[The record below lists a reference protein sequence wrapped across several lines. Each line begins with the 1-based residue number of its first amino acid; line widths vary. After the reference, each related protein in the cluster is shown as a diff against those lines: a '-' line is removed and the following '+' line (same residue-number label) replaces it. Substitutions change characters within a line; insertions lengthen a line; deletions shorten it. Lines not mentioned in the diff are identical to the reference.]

1 MAKYVYPAVFTKEE
15 NNAYSVDFPDVE
27 NCYTCGNSLV
37 NAMEMASDVLAMMLC
52 FREKE
57 KKPIPVATPI
67 KEIQTNEHKKSR
79 QECREKFRII
89 GICECFILAG
99 VNTPFE
105 IRILCVRGGTGIL
118 LIPL

>member
-67 KEIQTNEHKKSR
+67 KEIQTNADS
-79 QECREKFRII
+79 FAT
-89 GICECFILAG
+89 L
-99 VNTPFE
+99 
-105 IRILCVRGGTGIL
+105 ILCDTTDY
-118 LIPL
+118 PLVECEPNAE